1 MGAIVQVFNMNKRF
15 ALFSALLS
23 LGLGGAIAQAASPN
37 PNIDYKTFLKDAQRV
52 EQVRASR
59 RLSEADFLK
68 TMNQPGVI
76 LLDARNPNRYAQ
88 RHIKGAINLDFTEF
102 TAESLSRIIPTKDTK
117 ILIYCNNNFTGS
129 PEAFAMKAPPTSLNI
144 STYVSLTSYGYS
156 NIYELAPTLDIA
168 TSKLAF
174 AGTEVTKGDRIKP

>member
-1 MGAIVQVFNMNKRF
+1 MKKTPV
-15 ALFSALLS
+15 LFLALLTLS
-23 LGLGGAIAQAASPN
+23 LTSSLTPAATPN
-37 PNIDYKTFLKDAQRV
+37 PNIDYQTFLKDARRV

-59 RLSEADFLK
+59 RLNEADFLK
-68 TMNQPGVI
+68 SINQPGVI

-129 PEAFAMKAPPTSLNI
+129 PEAFAMKAPATSLNI

-156 NIYELAPTLDIA
+156 NIYELAPTLDIG

-174 AGTEVTKGDRIKP
+174 DGTEVGDRVKP

>member
-1 MGAIVQVFNMNKRF
+1 MNKRF

-23 LGLGGAIAQAASPN
+23 LCLSTAIAQAASPN
-37 PNIDYKTFLKDAQRV
+37 PNIDYTAFLKDAQRV

-68 TMNQPGVI
+68 AMNQPGVI

-102 TAESLSRIIPTKDTK
+102 TAESLRRIIPNKDSK

-144 STYVSLTSYGYS
+144 STYVALTSYGYS

-174 AGTEVTKGDRIKP
+174 DGTEVAGGDRIKP

>member
-1 MGAIVQVFNMNKRF
+1 VCVRPR
-15 ALFSALLS
+15 
-23 LGLGGAIAQAASPN
+23 LGGGSAGSVASISRFGLSGGIAQAASPN
-37 PNIDYKTFLKDAQRV
+37 PNIDYKTFLKDAQRI

-76 LLDARNPNRYAQ
+76 VLDARNPNRYAQ

-102 TAESLSRIIPTKDTK
+102 TAENLSQIIPTKDTK

-129 PEAFAMKAPPTSLNI
+129 PAAFAMKAPPTSLNI
-144 STYVSLTSYGYS
+144 STYVSLTSYGYR

-174 AGTEVTKGDRIKP
+174 DGTEMVKGDRIKP

>member
-1 MGAIVQVFNMNKRF
+1 MNKKLALVF
-15 ALFSALLS
+15 ALLPLS
-23 LGLGGAIAQAASPN
+23 LSSGIAQAASPN
-37 PNIDYKTFLKDAQRV
+37 PNIDYKAFLKDAQRV

-68 TMNQPGVI
+68 AMNQPGVI
-76 LLDARNPNRYAQ
+76 LLDARNPYRYAQ

-129 PEAFAMKAPPTSLNI
+129 PAAFAMKAPPTSLNI
-144 STYVSLTSYGYS
+144 STYVALTSYGYS
-156 NIYELAPTLDIA
+156 NIYELAPTLEIA
-168 TSKLAF
+168 TSKLVF
-174 AGTEVTKGDRIKP
+174 GGTETVKGDRIKP